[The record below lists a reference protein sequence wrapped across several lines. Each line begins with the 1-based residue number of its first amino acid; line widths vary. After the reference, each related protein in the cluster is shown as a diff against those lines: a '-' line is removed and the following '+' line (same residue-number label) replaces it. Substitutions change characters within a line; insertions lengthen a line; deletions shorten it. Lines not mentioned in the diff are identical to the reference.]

1 MPLTKIVA
9 VAVAAVLAA
18 GLATAVPAQDPS
30 PDIAGMS
37 PEQKV
42 ERRQEIMRQN
52 GGFLG
57 SLGEMEAG
65 EASAAAQTMIQNFT
79 DLPVLFAEGT
89 IVGDSRALPII
100 WEEKNAFDAI
110 LATAKGH
117 ATAIKAAADAGDTA
131 AIGAEVEALGGL
143 CGQCHGKYRR
153 PAS

>member
-1 MPLTKIVA
+1 MRNIVA
-9 VAVAAVLAA
+9 MALA
-18 GLATAVPAQDPS
+18 GIVTTCLATAVPAQDPS
-30 PDIAGMS
+30 PDIADMT

-57 SLGEMEAG
+57 SLGTMAPA

-89 IVGDSRALPII
+89 ILGDSRALPII
-100 WEEKNAFDAI
+100 WEEKDEFDAI
-110 LATAKGH
+110 LVTAKEH
-117 ATAIKAAADAGDTA
+117 AVSIKGAADAGDSA
-131 AIGAEVEALGGL
+131 AIAAGVEALGGL